1 MPNPKAAGEDPDA
14 PRCLSQGIMYS
25 LRVVLGKSHAYN
37 LYGNVYPAKPYSMNI
52 QELYCWVVVVFARN
66 ANEDDFLAA
75 TDQFGEAVRRL
86 RPPALAV
93 MPPAEPPGVHKL
105 KPDDWARLQRTRKA
119 MKRRSQQ
126 HRAARP
132 G

>member
-75 TDQFGEAVRRL
+75 TPNPNPNPTWRTTSSP
-86 RPPALAV
+86 RPTNL
-93 MPPAEPPGVHKL
+93 G
-105 KPDDWARLQRTRKA
+105 
-119 MKRRSQQ
+119 RRSG
-126 HRAARP
+126 AFGLP
-132 G
+132 PSP